1 MGDNYYSMFAKR
13 IKRRRN
19 SLRLKD
25 FDYSSEGY
33 YFVTIS
39 FKERKKCFENKK
51 AQTIIK
57 RQIYDIEK
65 RFDILIDCFVIM
77 SDHIHMIIVLNEAK
91 RVNLSKVIQ
100 AFKSLVT
107 KEFKEKLGFR
117 NKFWQRGFYD
127 RIIRNE
133 KDYLEKKQ
141 YILNN
146 PLKEELLGR
155 RKLRDYA
162 ER

>member
-1 MGDNYYSMFAKR
+1 MFTER

-25 FDYSSEGY
+25 FDYSSEEY

-39 FKERKKCFENKK
+39 CKERGKCFENINAKI
-51 AQTIIK
+51 IIK

-65 RFDILIDCFVIM
+65 RFDILIDCFVVM

-107 KEFKEKLGFR
+107 KEFKEKLSVR
-117 NKFWQRGFYD
+117 DKFWQRGFYD
-127 RIIRNE
+127 HIIRNE
-133 KDYLEKKQ
+133 KDYLEKKR

-146 PLKEELLGR
+146 PLKKELLGR
-155 RKLRDYA
+155 R
-162 ER
+162 